1 MNVFA
6 DHNPIWSGKAGKNSI
21 TAFENNGYGYI
32 MTSSHEQSNAL
43 WIAVFNFDAF
53 EKDKIK
59 TIDYAY
65 YFHSD
70 FISSTKVKMKFDFNI
85 RDIIAFSISPSY
97 FLNDKIG
104 ETQQFL
110 IVSWYNNGLLF
121 FKAVNLIEHKIKKF
135 HNTVCN
141 FDEFENPFNLF
152 YQNYKTCWVSPY
164 YKSDQQDENK
174 IGTLSIVFIIYIFY

>member
-1 MNVFA
+1 
-6 DHNPIWSGKAGKNSI
+6 
-21 TAFENNGYGYI
+21 

-43 WIAVFNFDAF
+43 CIAVFNFDVF

-70 FISSTKVKMKFDFNI
+70 FVSSTKVNLKFDFNI

-104 ETQQFL
+104 EAQQFL
-110 IVSWYNNGLLF
+110 VVSWYNNGLLF
-121 FKAVNLIEHKIKKF
+121 FKAVNLIEHKTKKF
-135 HNTVCN
+135 NNPVCN

-152 YQNYKTCWVSPY
+152 YQKYTTCGISPY
-164 YKSDQQDENK
+164 YKSYQQDENK
-174 IGTLSIVFIIYIFY
+174 IGTLSAVFMIKVYLYIFIN